1 MQKFRIVILAITAFS
16 PLAVIGQIRQPA
28 MPQPAGFTP
37 VGTSGLQPGQ
47 PATANN
53 NIPRSGN
60 TPQANSVK
68 LGATAHDVINH
79 NNRTNTAA
87 VDQAV
92 FQKQQEINAL
102 INSIQAE
109 KRYFAENK
117 TSISQVRPV
126 PNPERTKDFPAALKR
141 LDDMLTGKT
150 KLLVADAYYTVEAA
164 YGNPYLSRQQYNDI
178 IKESA
183 TFIKKWMLE
192 NKLNPADNYMVQYA
206 IRKFMS
212 ETLTISNGDIK
223 GDHGV
228 TIGVVSHNPFHY
240 DYNDYTGEKDYRNLF
255 LTKCLATGYGQ
266 CASMPIVYLVLAE
279 ALGVKA
285 YLSFAPQHS
294 FVKYLD
300 NDGNIINYEPTSNW
314 EITDKWYKDNMFI
327 SSDAVAN
334 GIYLDTLNSKQ
345 VVANCAF
352 DLAIEYI
359 KVDLTGNED
368 MILNCLKVG
377 TRYFPKNN
385 NLQSLFIYSMHLK
398 TMLREAM
405 RKNNITNLDDIVKYP
420 AAKKYYQEY
429 LGTEAYIAK
438 LGYQDMPAGM
448 YEEMLNQQEFKGK
461 IQKEYNVSGKDK
473 KNLFSKTEQKN

>member
-1 MQKFRIVILAITAFS
+1 MLVKRIVALSVFGLLPFYSFS
-16 PLAVIGQIRQPA
+16 QIKQP
-28 MPQPAGFTP
+28 QVQSSAGFQP
-37 VGTSGLQPGQ
+37 VKISTSQQ
-47 PATANN
+47 
-53 NIPRSGN
+53 SSF
-60 TPQANSVK
+60 PQQNRPVNAPQYPNAPVRM
-68 LGATAHDVINH
+68 GATAADVITST
-79 NNRTNTAA
+79 NNSKTVAINNA
-87 VDQAV
+87 VA
-92 FQKQQEINAL
+92 QKQQEVQQL
-102 INSIQAE
+102 IRNVQAE
-109 KRYFAENK
+109 QQRFGGKELASYN
-117 TSISQVRPV
+117 RPT
-126 PNPERTKDFPAALKR
+126 PNPERTKDFPAALKH
-141 LDDMLTGKT
+141 LEDMLIGKT
-150 KLLVADAYYTVEAA
+150 KLSVADAYYTVEAA
-164 YGNPYLSRQQYNDI
+164 YGNPYLTREQYNEN
-178 IKESA
+178 IKESVA
-183 TFIKKWMLE
+183 FIKIWMLE
-192 NKLNPADNYMVQYA
+192 NKLNPKDNYMVQYA

-212 ETLTISNGDIK
+212 ENLTINKSSKVGDEGARMEIMT
-223 GDHGV
+223 HA
-228 TIGVVSHNPFHY
+228 PFHY

-255 LTKCLATGYGQ
+255 LTKCLATGFGQ
-266 CASMPIVYLVLAE
+266 CASMPIVYLILAE

-294 FVKYLD
+294 FVKYPD

-327 SSDAVAN
+327 SGDAVAS

-398 TMLREAM
+398 TMLREVM
-405 RKNNITNLDDIVKYP
+405 RKNNITSLDDIDKIP

-461 IQKEYNVSGKDK
+461 IQKEYNISGKDK
-473 KNLFSKTEQKN
+473 RTLFSKTEQKN